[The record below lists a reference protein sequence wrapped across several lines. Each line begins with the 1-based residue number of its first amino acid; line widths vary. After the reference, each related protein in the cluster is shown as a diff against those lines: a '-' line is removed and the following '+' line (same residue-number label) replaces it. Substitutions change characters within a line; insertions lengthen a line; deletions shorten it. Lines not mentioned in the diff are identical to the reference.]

1 MSEQQEL
8 DSGSLSKIL
17 NKPVKF
23 FMMDGYMVIFFL
35 SIFIFQNLI
44 SVIITGVAITISM
57 LLRNNGYPASMML
70 RIILRK
76 LTGNKKKRNI
86 PKKRRDHS
94 FTN

>member
-1 MSEQQEL
+1 MSEESQLEA
-8 DSGSLSKIL
+8 GSLSKIMA
-17 NKPVKF
+17 KPVKF

-35 SIFIFQNLI
+35 SIFVFQNLI
-44 SVIITGVAITISM
+44 SVIVAGVAITISM

-86 PKKRRDHS
+86 PQKRRDHI